1 MHSNIAVLTQHVKHA
16 QAGDRTAFSEIVQCT
31 QNLVTSVAL
40 AIVHDVKGSEDIA
53 QEAYIVA
60 WQKMKQLKRAQSFL
74 PWLRQT
80 TRHCA
85 YQWLEKEK
93 HNHHQRQQP
102 LDDELNQL
110 IATEQPDA
118 DLTEQQ
124 RQKIIAQALA
134 RLPDDSRDIVLL
146 YYREQQ
152 SCEHVAELLGI
163 DATIVRKRLS
173 RARKT
178 LAQDLLNRV
187 GKAALLSAPSL
198 SVTTILS
205 SVLTFG
211 SPPAAA
217 AGLSVTGTL
226 SGGVKWLAVLGVA
239 AVGLFA
245 ALAGLFIGSR
255 QAQKYAKT
263 QQAKQHL
270 VRLRNRAAVFLVV
283 IGGLFFASYEV
294 DPGWVLP
301 LTAYSLLVAGIMY
314 YQVQVQRYVNTP
326 NSKRW
331 SCYLGAIL
339 GFGGGGISFI
349 AGLIMSGRL

>member
-1 MHSNIAVLTQHVKHA
+1 MHSNIAALTQHVKHA
-16 QAGDRTAFSEIVQCT
+16 QAGDRSAFAEIVQCT

-40 AIVHDVKGSEDIA
+40 AIVHDIKASEDIA
-53 QEAYIVA
+53 QEAYILA
-60 WQKMKQLKRAQSFL
+60 WQKISQLKQAQSFL

-93 HNHHQRQQP
+93 HNHRQRQKP
-102 LDDELNQL
+102 LDKELEQL
-110 IATEQPDA
+110 IATEQPDE
-118 DLTEQQ
+118 DFTQQQ
-124 RQKIIAQALA
+124 RHQIITQALT

-152 SCEHVAELLGI
+152 SSEHVAELLGV
-163 DATIVRKRLS
+163 DSATVRKRLS
-173 RARKT
+173 RARQA
-178 LAQDLLNRV
+178 LAEDLLSRV

-205 SVLTFG
+205 STLTFG

-217 AGLSVTGTL
+217 AGLSA
-226 SGGVKWLAVLGVA
+226 SGALGSGIKWITFLGIA
-239 AVGLFA
+239 AIGIFA
-245 ALAGLFIGSR
+245 ALAGLFIGSH
-255 QAQKYAKT
+255 QAQKYAET
-263 QQAKQHL
+263 HQAKQHL
-270 VRLRNRAAVFLVV
+270 VRLRNRAAVFLVG

-294 DPGWVLP
+294 DPGWILP
-301 LTAYSLLVAGIMY
+301 LSTYSLLVAGIMY
-314 YQVQVQRYVNTP
+314 YQVQVQRHVNTP
-326 NSKRW
+326 KSKRW
-331 SCYLGAIL
+331 GCYLGAIL

>member
-1 MHSNIAVLTQHVKHA
+1 MPSNTAALTRHVEQA
-16 QAGDRTAFSEIVQCT
+16 QAGNKSAFAEIVQRT

-40 AIVHDVKGSEDIA
+40 AIVHDVKASEDIA
-53 QEAYIVA
+53 QEAYILA
-60 WQKMKQLKRAQSFL
+60 WQKINQLKQAQSFL

-93 HNHHQRQQP
+93 HNHRQRQQS
-102 LDDELNQL
+102 LDAELEQL
-110 IATEQPDA
+110 ISTEQPDEA
-118 DLTEQQ
+118 FTQQQ
-124 RQKIIAQALA
+124 RQQIIAQALT

-152 SCEHVAELLGI
+152 SSEHVAELLGI
-163 DATIVRKRLS
+163 DSATVRKRLS
-173 RARKT
+173 RARKA
-178 LAQDLLNRV
+178 LAEDLLGRV

-205 SVLTFG
+205 TALTLG

-217 AGLSVTGTL
+217 AGLSATGAL
-226 SGGVKWLAVLGVA
+226 SSGIKWIAVLGIA
-239 AVGLFA
+239 AVGILGG
-245 ALAGLFIGSR
+245 LAGLFIGSR
-255 QAQKYAKT
+255 QAQKYAPT
-263 QQAKQHL
+263 AEARQQL
-270 VRLRNRAAVFLVV
+270 VRLRNHAAVFLIA
-283 IGGLFFASYEV
+283 IGGLFFASYEL
-294 DPGWVLP
+294 DPGWILP
-301 LTAYSLLVAGIMY
+301 LATYSLLVSGIMY
-314 YQVQVQRYVNTP
+314 YQVQVQRHVNNP
-326 NSKRW
+326 KSKRW

>member
-1 MHSNIAVLTQHVKHA
+1 MHNNTAALTRHVEQA
-16 QAGDRTAFSEIVQCT
+16 QEGNKSAFAEIVQRT

-40 AIVHDVKGSEDIA
+40 AIVHDVKASEDIA
-53 QEAYIVA
+53 QEAYLLA
-60 WQKMKQLKRAQSFL
+60 WQKMNQLKQAQSFL

-93 HNHHQRQQP
+93 HNHRQRQKPLETGLEQLIAAEQPDEDFTQQQRQQ
-102 LDDELNQL
+102 
-110 IATEQPDA
+110 
-118 DLTEQQ
+118 
-124 RQKIIAQALA
+124 IITQALT
-134 RLPDDSRDIVLL
+134 RLPDDSRDIVIL

-152 SCEHVAELLGI
+152 SSEHVAELLGI
-163 DATIVRKRLS
+163 DSATVRKRLS

-178 LAQDLLNRV
+178 LAEDLLSRV

-205 SVLTFG
+205 TALTFG

-217 AGLSVTGTL
+217 AGLSATGAL
-226 SGGVKWLAVLGVA
+226 SGGVKWIAVFGVA
-239 AVGLFA
+239 VAGLFA

-255 QAQKYAKT
+255 QAQKYAET

-270 VRLRNRAAVFLVV
+270 IRLRNRAAIFLVV
-283 IGGLFFASYEV
+283 IGGLFFASYEL
-294 DPGWVLP
+294 DPGWALP
-301 LTAYSLLVAGIMY
+301 LTTYSLLVAGVMY
-314 YQVQVQRYVNTP
+314 YQVQVQRHVNTP
-326 NSKRW
+326 KSKRW
-331 SCYLGAIL
+331 GCYLGAIL
-339 GFGGGGISFI
+339 GFGGGSISFI

>member
-1 MHSNIAVLTQHVKHA
+1 MHSNIAALTQHVKHA
-16 QAGDRTAFSEIVQCT
+16 QAGDKSAFAEIVQCT
-31 QNLVTSVAL
+31 QNLVASVAL
-40 AIVHDVKGSEDIA
+40 AIVQDVKASEDVA
-53 QEAYIVA
+53 QEAYILA
-60 WQKMKQLKRAQSFL
+60 WQKMNQLKQAQSFL
-74 PWLRQT
+74 PWMRQT

-93 HNHHQRQQP
+93 HNHRQRQRP
-102 LDDELNQL
+102 LDDELNHL

-134 RLPDDSRDIVLL
+134 RLPNDSRDIVLL

-152 SCEHVAELLGI
+152 SSEHVAELLGV
-163 DATIVRKRLS
+163 DAATVRKRLS

-178 LAQDLLNRV
+178 LAQDLLSRV

-205 SVLTFG
+205 STLTFG

-217 AGLSVTGTL
+217 AGLSA
-226 SGGVKWLAVLGVA
+226 SGALGSGIKWITFLGIA
-239 AVGLFA
+239 AIGIFA

-255 QAQKYAKT
+255 QAQKYAPT
-263 QQAKQHL
+263 HQAKQHL

-283 IGGLFFASYEV
+283 IGGLFFASYEL
-294 DPGWVLP
+294 DPGWILP
-301 LTAYSLLVAGIMY
+301 LATYSLLVTGIMY
-314 YQVQVQRYVNTP
+314 YQVQVQRHVNNP
-326 NSKRW
+326 KSKRW